1 MYKTA
6 ESLYCAPGTTKTLDF
21 LKSVCLFMCLGEKL
35 WGGGRGGEHTGTQA
49 QARGGAEGQVDS
61 LLSKG

>member
-6 ESLYCAPGTTKTLDF
+6 ESLYCTPGTTKTLDF
-21 LKSVCLFMCLGEKL
+21 LKSVCLFICLGEKL
-35 WGGGRGGEHTGTQA
+35 CGGWGEHAGAQA
-49 QARGGAEGQVDS
+49 QARGEAEGQVDS